1 MGLVA
6 SLETAGGLS
15 RFSAVS
21 SARGRLEALEAQY
34 LTAQRQL
41 RQRINNDLTEFESA
55 SARADVSRNASFT
68 ANNVSQSYMR
78 QFIAGRRSWLDV
90 MNSLR
95 ETLSARLIQA
105 DAEIQT
111 LASFTRLS
119 LRTGRWSPFS
129 GEAQ

>member
-1 MGLVA
+1 
-6 SLETAGGLS
+6 
-15 RFSAVS
+15 
-21 SARGRLEALEAQY
+21 
-34 LTAQRQL
+34 
-41 RQRINNDLTEFESA
+41 
-55 SARADVSRNASFT
+55 
-68 ANNVSQSYMR
+68 MR